1 MWPLV
6 STQDR
11 QTTRSSICVATSDSF
26 DLHMT
31 QHIFADCLQPAL
43 HRTDKRLPP
52 DAYVITK
59 GLCSGC
65 RVGGDKDSG
74 GRGVCLAVAEGTAF
88 RQRVYR
94 SVGAPRPSRFR
105 SRKEALRGWVLSC
118 WPRPPGA
125 CSTTGPFGGAG
136 SPPPARTGEGGCARG
151 AEQHSLDLPEL
162 MGPTEAGI
170 AGPSGSS
177 RYRPAQRT
185 RGAGSSGSIETNC

>member
-88 RQRVYR
+88 RQRVQKCGGPEAEPL
-94 SVGAPRPSRFR
+94 SEPQGGPAWLGAV
-105 SRKEALRGWVLSC
+105 VL
-118 WPRPPGA
+118 
-125 CSTTGPFGGAG
+125 
-136 SPPPARTGEGGCARG
+136 
-151 AEQHSLDLPEL
+151 
-162 MGPTEAGI
+162 
-170 AGPSGSS
+170 
-177 RYRPAQRT
+177 AQTT
-185 RGAGSSGSIETNC
+185 RGLLHYWTFRGGRLPTSCSHRGGRLCPGC